1 MAGPLGRRGCVHGP
15 EPRPLGGRRRP
26 LDLRPRDAPVPLR
39 RAPHGAR
46 LQLHARRRLRARP
59 APAGVHGAAP
69 DGVRR
74 VRPERRERRDP
85 GRRPPAR
92 DHEPQHRG
100 DPPPDEAH
108 GVGDRLVARG
118 LDRRARV
125 LPLDA
130 VAVPALLRARARLS
144 ARGAGQVVSEGPDG
158 ARERAGDRRP
168 LRAVRHRG
176 RGAEP
181 DAVVLQDHRLRRPAA
196 RRDGAARVLARAR
209 ADDAAELD
217 RPLGGRARHVHGRRE
232 RRGAAGLHDAARHVV
247 RRHLLRPRPGAPD
260 DPPADRGLG
269 ARAGGRR
276 LRAPHGC
283 ALRGRAG
290 DEGEGRRLHRP
301 LSRSTRS
308 TASPSRSGSP
318 TTS

>member
-1 MAGPLGRRGCVHGP
+1 MGHVFNYTLGDVFTHVRRRQGYTVLRPMGYDAFGLNAENAAIREGGHPREITNRNIEAIRRQMRRMGWAIDWSREVSTAEPEYYRWTQWLFLRFFERGLAYRRG
-15 EPRPLGGRRRP
+15 
-26 LDLRPRDAPVPLR
+26 
-39 RAPHGAR
+39 
-46 LQLHARRRLRARP
+46 
-59 APAGVHGAAP
+59 
-69 DGVRR
+69 
-74 VRPERRERRDP
+74 
-85 GRRPPAR
+85 
-92 DHEPQHRG
+92 
-100 DPPPDEAH
+100 
-108 GVGDRLVARG
+108 
-118 LDRRARV
+118 
-125 LPLDA
+125 
-130 VAVPALLRARARLS
+130 
-144 ARGAGQVVSEGPDG
+144 GAGQVVPEGPDG

-176 RGAEP
+176 GGAQP

-247 RRHLLRPRPGAPD
+247 RRHLLRPRPGAPA
-260 DPPADRGLG
+260 DPPADRGVG

-290 DEGEGRRLHRP
+290 DEGEGRRLHRALRGQP
-301 LSRSTRS
+301 GQRRVR
-308 TASPSRSGSP
+308 SRSGSP